1 MDVCTQPKCIKQFVY
16 RICIRQTVKRRGI
29 FPHHNLWVKGALCA
43 LVLCLTG
50 CDQASVP
57 STDEPPHI
65 EQASPPPG
73 TAPAQPQRLVLSPH
87 TVKEVGILV
96 EPVKRGT
103 FQNFR
108 DYPGTV
114 KPIESQLAEIST
126 LVQGRVSKVFVKL
139 GDEVKEGDELA
150 LLYSHQLGMAQ
161 STYLRT
167 IAEFSLAK
175 QAFARGEYLWTQKVI
190 SQAKYLQRKGE
201 WVVKAAAV
209 QEAQERL
216 RLLGMS
222 DSQIQGLK
230 TTQKFQS
237 YLSIYAPFSGRIIH
251 YSISRGEVVGPGDN
265 LFTIANLNKVWVV
278 ANIPEIDIS
287 NIREG
292 KTVTVR
298 VASFPDEQ
306 FTGTIVIAGDVLDS
320 STRTMMVRAEIEN
333 DHYRLKP
340 EMYASV
346 RLYSDPDPQALT
358 VPTLAVQRHEGGSFV
373 FVKHDVNHFELR
385 PVIVGTEDIE
395 ETKVLSGLEEGELV
409 VTAGAFALKA
419 EAIKQEV
426 PFPRL

>member
-1 MDVCTQPKCIKQFVY
+1 MV
-16 RICIRQTVKRRGI
+16 
-29 FPHHNLWVKGALCA
+29 
-43 LVLCLTG
+43 
-50 CDQASVP
+50 
-57 STDEPPHI
+57 E
-65 EQASPPPG
+65 
-73 TAPAQPQRLVLSPH
+73 
-87 TVKEVGILV
+87 EVGILV

-103 FQNFR
+103 FENFR

-139 GDEVKEGDELA
+139 GDEVKEGEELA

-167 IAEFSLAK
+167 IAELSLAEN
-175 QAFARGEYLWTQKVI
+175 AFARGKYLWTQKVI
-190 SQAKYLQRKGE
+190 SQAKYLQRQGE
-201 WVVKAAAV
+201 WVVKSAAV

-237 YLSIYAPFSGRIIH
+237 YLAIYAPFSGRIIH
-251 YSISRGEVVGPGDN
+251 YSISRGEVVGPGAN
-265 LFTIANLNKVWVV
+265 LFTIANLKKVWVV
-278 ANIPEIDIS
+278 ANIPEIDIP

-298 VASFPDEQ
+298 VASFPDER

-320 STRTMMVRAEIEN
+320 FTRTMMVRVEVEN
-333 DHYRLKP
+333 GHHRLKP

-346 RLYSDPDPQALT
+346 RLYSDPDPHALT

-373 FVKHDVNHFELR
+373 FVKHDANHFELR
-385 PVIVGTEDIE
+385 PVILGTEDIE
-395 ETKVLSGLEEGELV
+395 ETKVVAGLEEGEFV
-409 VTAGAFALKA
+409 VTSGAFALKA
-419 EAIKQEV
+419 EAIKQEI

>member
-1 MDVCTQPKCIKQFVY
+1 M
-16 RICIRQTVKRRGI
+16 G
-29 FPHHNLWVKGALCA
+29 
-43 LVLCLTG
+43 
-50 CDQASVP
+50 
-57 STDEPPHI
+57 
-65 EQASPPPG
+65 
-73 TAPAQPQRLVLSPH
+73 
-87 TVKEVGILV
+87 
-96 EPVKRGT
+96 
-103 FQNFR
+103 
-108 DYPGTV
+108 
-114 KPIESQLAEIST
+114 
-126 LVQGRVSKVFVKL
+126 
-139 GDEVKEGDELA
+139 
-150 LLYSHQLGMAQ
+150 
-161 STYLRT
+161 
-167 IAEFSLAK
+167 
-175 QAFARGEYLWTQKVI
+175 GE
-190 SQAKYLQRKGE
+190 
-201 WVVKAAAV
+201 AAAV

-346 RLYSDPDPQALT
+346 RLYFDPDPQALT

-373 FVKHDVNHFELR
+373 FVKHDVNYFELR